1 MSDDEIKQATAEPVR
16 LGEAEQ
22 PAQADPVVDHHPD
35 HRQAEDDSEGKRE
48 KDDPDVV
55 GHDRPGGLD
64 PLVGRDVRP
73 QLVVMDLIDQIRGRD
88 PVGGVGVREHD
99 EERDDRGS
107 EEQRGRRQQVRP
119 CSPIRLR
126 QRTRVK
132 APRPAPDV
140 PSAPVDDPVSA
151 RDEAVQVPAHRL
163 VGPVALSSSQV
174 SRSPAVQSGQG
185 EHLHGMQRVQ
195 APRATASDE
204 VLQVVPVLAAAR
216 HELFGPHYGAQNS
229 PMEQLLPDSELVVA
243 TPERVSFDYQVAGLG
258 TRAIAQLLDLLILSA
273 LLVAL
278 LFAGTFAGIVFD
290 SGVVADLIWILGSFV
305 VIFGFFWVSEA
316 MWSGQTIG
324 KKAFRLRAVGDRGE
338 PLTLIQAGI
347 RNVVR
352 IVDFLPYG
360 YGVGL
365 IVLFIN
371 GKGKRLGDLAAG
383 TVVVKDSDH
392 VWLWQLPGARPVD
405 FQVASGQDAQMR
417 LPPGYPPPPPPL
429 IPPPPPA
436 PEPAAT
442 GPSPYTLASNAES
455 ILRRLDPE
463 LRRFVGSYAHRRP
476 ALGLDLRVQLAGGI
490 QPGLRRAM
498 PDML

>member
-1 MSDDEIKQATAEPVR
+1 
-16 LGEAEQ
+16 
-22 PAQADPVVDHHPD
+22 
-35 HRQAEDDSEGKRE
+35 
-48 KDDPDVV
+48 
-55 GHDRPGGLD
+55 
-64 PLVGRDVRP
+64 
-73 QLVVMDLIDQIRGRD
+73 
-88 PVGGVGVREHD
+88 
-99 EERDDRGS
+99 
-107 EEQRGRRQQVRP
+107 
-119 CSPIRLR
+119 
-126 QRTRVK
+126 
-132 APRPAPDV
+132 
-140 PSAPVDDPVSA
+140 
-151 RDEAVQVPAHRL
+151 
-163 VGPVALSSSQV
+163 
-174 SRSPAVQSGQG
+174 
-185 EHLHGMQRVQ
+185 
-195 APRATASDE
+195 
-204 VLQVVPVLAAAR
+204 
-216 HELFGPHYGAQNS
+216 
-229 PMEQLLPDSELVVA
+229 MEQSLPESELVVA

-273 LLVAL
+273 ILVAL
-278 LFAGTFAGIVFD
+278 FFAGLFVGIVLD
-290 SGVVADLIWILGSFV
+290 SGVVANLMWILGSFV
-305 VIFGFFWVSEA
+305 VIFGYFWVSEA

-392 VWLWQLPGARPVD
+392 VWLWQLPGARPAD
-405 FQVASGQDAQMR
+405 FQMASGQQAQMP

-429 IPPPPPA
+429 IPPPPPEPPA
-436 PEPAAT
+436 P

-463 LRRFVGSYAHRRP
+463 LRRFVSSYAHRRP
-476 ALGLDLRVQLAGGI
+476 ALGLELRVQLAGGI

-498 PDML
+498 PDMFEQQGPLATLDYLADLERGLAT